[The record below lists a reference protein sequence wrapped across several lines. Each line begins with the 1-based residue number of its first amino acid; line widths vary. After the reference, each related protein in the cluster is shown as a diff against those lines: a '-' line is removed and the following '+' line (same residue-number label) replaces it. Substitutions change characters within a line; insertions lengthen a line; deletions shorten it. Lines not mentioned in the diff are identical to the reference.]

1 LEKNDTLIVPTVK
14 TKRKHRRD
22 ISMND
27 VLPTVEDEEETADQ
41 LKTIQ
46 EFETINDSVPAAT
59 DLLFNGAA

>member
-1 LEKNDTLIVPTVK
+1 
-14 TKRKHRRD
+14 
-22 ISMND
+22 MND

-59 DLLFNGAA
+59 DLLFKGAA

>member
-1 LEKNDTLIVPTVK
+1 
-14 TKRKHRRD
+14 
-22 ISMND
+22 MND

-46 EFETINDSVPAAT
+46 EFETINDSVSAAT